1 MCWWAMMQVARSI
14 YLYGWLQGHS
24 KMVTETNTV
33 KNSLKPAVT
42 ENNITTD
49 VQKNPVTVGTNL

>member
-1 MCWWAMMQVARSI
+1 MQVARSI